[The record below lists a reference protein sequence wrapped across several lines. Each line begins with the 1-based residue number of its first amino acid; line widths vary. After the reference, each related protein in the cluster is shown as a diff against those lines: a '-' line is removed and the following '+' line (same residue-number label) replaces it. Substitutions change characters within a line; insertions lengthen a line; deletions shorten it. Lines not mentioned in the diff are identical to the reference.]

1 MQDAVYKGFEGPTN
15 CQNSMNTRQKPIF
28 ASKKKKTRKHRFQTW
43 KNIFFQNLPWWIFI
57 RHTISIRLQW
67 EKNGFEK
74 NFLLEIS
81 PVQPLSM
88 MVLPE
93 HTHLTN
99 SWMRVA
105 ILLVVMYTNGVS
117 WYGSILKTCYWDDS
131 AILLWGP
138 FSVRI
143 WLNIAWGRRCP
154 TPAWESGH
162 SVGSF
167 GCTKWFV

>member
-1 MQDAVYKGFEGPTN
+1 MIKALCDACLVWLLYQGDCKRSHHSSGGTCKYNPGFCLL
-15 CQNSMNTRQKPIF
+15 CQGGHMS
-28 ASKKKKTRKHRFQTW
+28 SEW
-43 KNIFFQNLPWWIFI
+43 VEYFF
-57 RHTISIRLQW
+57 
-67 EKNGFEK
+67 K
-74 NFLLEIS
+74 
-81 PVQPLSM
+81 SM
-88 MVLPE
+88 MVMPE

-105 ILLVVMYTNGVS
+105 ILLVVMYTKGVS

-143 WLNIAWGRRCP
+143 WLNIAWGRHCP

-162 SVGSF
+162 SLGSF
-167 GCTKWFV
+167 GCTKWFVWCQLCQKKSCQQSWVSILHHQKRQNHLQ